1 MDEDEL
7 AQVNAEMRFITLE
20 LMKIASKRRA
30 PFREVA
36 NEFVENV
43 YTLKRAIRHNA
54 FSRARRHA
62 KREAQTDPAARKGFA
77 GRP

>member
-20 LMKIASKRRA
+20 LMKIAVKRRV

-36 NEFVENV
+36 NEFVQNV
-43 YTLKRAIRHNA
+43 YTLKRAIRHRA
-54 FSRARRHA
+54 FSKSANSAMRAKA
-62 KREAQTDPAARKGFA
+62 DSAVKKGDGFS
-77 GRP
+77 P

>member
-20 LMKIASKRRA
+20 LMKIAVKRRA

-36 NEFVENV
+36 NEFVQNV
-43 YTLKRAIRHNA
+43 YTLKRAIRSRA
-54 FSRARRHA
+54 FSKAASSQARAKA
-62 KREAQTDPAARKGFA
+62 DAAARKGDGFS
-77 GRP
+77 P

>member
-1 MDEDEL
+1 
-7 AQVNAEMRFITLE
+7 
-20 LMKIASKRRA
+20 
-30 PFREVA
+30 VA
-36 NEFVENV
+36 NDFVENV